1 MSGKEHH
8 YSLALVW
15 DSDDSSSTHNYNSY
29 SRDHQITIE
38 GKGTLNV
45 SADPAFKGSKELWN
59 PEDQLVAALSSCHM
73 LTYLDLA
80 SRHKLLVL
88 AYEDRATGLMV
99 QEGNGGRFTEV
110 TLNPSVTLAE
120 GSDEKIAAQLHHDAH
135 NECFIA
141 NSVNFPVDC
150 LPSFLFKK
158 V

>member
-1 MSGKEHH
+1 MAGKEHL

-15 DSDDSSSTHNYNSY
+15 DSDDSSTTQDYNSY

-45 SADPAFKGSKELWN
+45 SADPAFKGSKGLWN

-73 LTYLDLA
+73 LTYLALA
-80 SRHKLLVL
+80 SRNKLLVL
-88 AYEDRATGLMV
+88 AYEDKATGLMV

-110 TLNPSVTLAE
+110 TLKPSVTLAE
-120 GSDEKIAAQLHHDAH
+120 GSDENMAAQLHHDAH

-141 NSVNFPVDC
+141 NSVNFPVGC
-150 LPSFLFKK
+150 RPNFSFKK
-158 V
+158 I